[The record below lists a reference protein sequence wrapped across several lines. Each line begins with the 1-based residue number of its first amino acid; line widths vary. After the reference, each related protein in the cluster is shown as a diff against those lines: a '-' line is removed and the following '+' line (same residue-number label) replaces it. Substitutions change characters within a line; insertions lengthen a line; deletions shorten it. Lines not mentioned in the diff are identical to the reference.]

1 MKLKKAL
8 KLYRNGEISIGKAA
22 KIASLTLNEMIQEV
36 SAHGIKSEETI
47 EDYRQGIDILMMNK
61 TFQDAKKIK
70 PKHNLST
77 KQMDELNEK
86 LFGGDLI
93 K

>member
-8 KLYRNGEISIGKAA
+8 ELYRKGEISIDKAS
-22 KIASLTLNEMIQEV
+22 KIASLTVNEMMQE
-36 SAHGIKSEETI
+36 APAKGIKSEETI
-47 EDYRQGIDILMMNK
+47 EDYRQGINILMMNE

-70 PKHNLST
+70 PKHKLT
-77 KQMDELNEK
+77 AKQMDELNEK